1 MNTFSLKN
9 INSQNYLTLLKT
21 GDHSAMEFLVRTYT
35 SHLYKAALG
44 QGVDANSAN
53 DMVQSVWM
61 AFYEKLN
68 RFEGRS
74 QIRTYLFGIL
84 YNKVRE
90 HFRAAKRIDDHD
102 PVETILDAKYDEY
115 DHVIAP
121 PINPEDFSL
130 TMESN
135 DVVNDCIDAL
145 PAMQKTAF
153 VLKEVDGE
161 KTDDICN
168 MMDVTTT
175 NLGVLL
181 FRARNRL
188 RECIESVFKENGG
201 HA

>member
-1 MNTFSLKN
+1 MDTFNIKN
-9 INSQNYLTLLKT
+9 INSPDFITLLKT
-21 GDHSAMEFLVRTYT
+21 GDHGAMDFLVRSYT

-61 AFYEKLN
+61 AFYENLK

-84 YNKVRE
+84 YNKIRE
-90 HFRAAKRIDDHD
+90 HFRASKRIDDHD
-102 PVETILDAKYDEY
+102 PIETILESKYDEF
-115 DHVIAP
+115 DNVIAP
-121 PINPEDFSL
+121 PINPENFSL
-130 TMESN
+130 TMESH
-135 DVVNDCIDAL
+135 DVINNCMDAL
-145 PAMQKTAF
+145 PAMQKAAF

-161 KTDDICN
+161 KTSEICN
-168 MMDVTTT
+168 MMGITHT

-188 RECIESVFKENGG
+188 RECIESVYKEKGG